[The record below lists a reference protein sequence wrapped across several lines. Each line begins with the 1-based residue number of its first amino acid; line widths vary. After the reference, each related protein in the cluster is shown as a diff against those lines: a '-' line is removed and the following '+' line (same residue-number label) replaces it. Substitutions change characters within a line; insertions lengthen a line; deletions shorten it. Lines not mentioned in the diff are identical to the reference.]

1 MCPGVSGDGGWQAYR
16 EETPVAGTLGG
27 PWGWA
32 RLACPTLVVGGAG
45 VALCLLGSRSE
56 ELSGGI
62 HFLLRTR
69 SSRAKSPGPRSV
81 GRGSGSRV
89 SLPPGVNLHPVPL
102 ARQPCCGPLLSD
114 LIPGAI
120 WQCLETVL
128 SPNQPRRPSLCI
140 HLHWLPRQSRV
151 LTSVALY
158 HFSDATVVHRSEE
171 RRVGKECR
179 SRWSP
184 YH

>member
-1 MCPGVSGDGGWQAYR
+1 MGGRQQDEKGACGEQGVGRRPVCLGVSGDGGWQAYR
-16 EETPVAGTLGG
+16 EETPVAGALGG

-56 ELSGGI
+56 ELLGGI

-69 SSRAKSPGPRSV
+69 SSRAKSPGPWSV

-114 LIPGAI
+114 LRESPGP
-120 WQCLETVL
+120 W
-128 SPNQPRRPSLCI
+128 
-140 HLHWLPRQSRV
+140 
-151 LTSVALY
+151 VAP
-158 HFSDATVVHRSEE
+158 T
-171 RRVGKECR
+171 C
-179 SRWSP
+179 WSP
-184 YH
+184 LILHCLGRNLLPEATLYGL